1 MGKKKRP
8 WQDSGY
14 VLSYFGKSLREAR
27 KRYLQYIEAGIEH
40 GRRPELVGGG
50 LIRSLGGWDVV
61 KKMRLRGQDRVKG
74 DHRILGDSE
83 FVMEILAE
91 SEEKFNRYYELKSL
105 GYDLKRVERKVCDIF
120 QLKPQEL
127 YSKGRQRL
135 RADARG
141 LYCYWAVRQL
151 GYSLTEL
158 ARQLGMT
165 QPGVGYAV
173 LRGERIAEEN
183 NYQLTD

>member
-1 MGKKKRP
+1 LIWSVYCSRSELTG
-8 WQDSGY
+8 SA
-14 VLSYFGKSLREAR
+14 LE
-27 KRYLQYIEAGIEH
+27 EGIEK

-50 LIRSLGGWDVV
+50 LIRSLGGWDAV
-61 KKMRLRGQDRVKG
+61 KKMRLTGQDRVKG

-83 FVMEILAE
+83 FVLEILAG
-91 SEEKFNRYYELKSL
+91 SDEKFNRYYELKSL
-105 GYDLKRVERKVCDIF
+105 GYDLKTVERKVCYIF

-127 YSKGRQRL
+127 YSKGRQRV
-135 RADARG
+135 RVDARG

-173 LRGERIAEEN
+173 MRGEQIAEEN
-183 NYQLTD
+183 NYQLTG